1 MAGIM
6 NDIGIKWRVAKQ
18 HASHPREIYSLAGQ
32 KRSQLILDQEIKGK
46 AGPKI

>member
-6 NDIGIKWRVAKQ
+6 NDIGIKWRAANQ
-18 HASHPREIYSLAGQ
+18 HASHPYEIYSLEGQ
-32 KRSQLILDQEIKGK
+32 KRCQLILDQEIRGK